1 MEDRINLII
10 SQGSLTHDSL
20 AGKTAVVTGAG
31 GGIGYE
37 AARALIWL
45 GARVVIAEIQE
56 QAGKSAEENLSKEFG
71 SGLALFVQTDV
82 GDEASVRRLAD
93 QAKSWAGSVDIVIN
107 NATLAPLGAV
117 KDVPIDTW
125 DASYRVNLRGPV
137 LLAQAFLPDMIAR
150 GEGVFICVTSKG
162 SGYMGAY
169 ETFKAGQEHLAVTL
183 ADELPAGVKVFTIGP
198 GFSPTATADGAIP
211 RLAEMMGIPEED
223 LRQMVAP
230 QVISVEAAGAGF
242 AAAAALAERFHG
254 MEIASLQAL
263 HAAGIQLEEGKAA
276 PTGSHYS
283 AEALG
288 QIRALSSRVRVVLAE
303 QSAGWKKRSIFEQ
316 QWLVRT
322 FKKTAGATAAEWL
335 ERLERIEFLA
345 AEGRGESLSGI
356 KIPLD
361 ALAAYYEF
369 LAKSA
374 EGFVKNPREREEQVG
389 IVRGWKRDVE
399 ELDSLIKAEG

>member
-1 MEDRINLII
+1 MII
-10 SQGSLTHDSL
+10 SQGSLTRDSL
-20 AGKTAVVTGAG
+20 TGKTAVVTGAG

-37 AARALIWL
+37 AARALVWL

-71 SGLALFVQTDV
+71 GRLALYVQTDV
-82 GDEASVRRLAD
+82 GDEASVRRLAV
-93 QAKSWAGSVDIVIN
+93 QAKSWAGNVDIIIN

-117 KDVPIDTW
+117 VDLPIDTW

-150 GEGVFICVTSKG
+150 GDGVFICVTSKG

-198 GFSPTATADGAIP
+198 GFSPTATADEAIP
-211 RLAEMMGIPEED
+211 RLAELMKMPEED
-223 LRQMVAP
+223 LRQLVAP

-263 HAAGIQLEEGKAA
+263 HVAGIQLEEGNAG
-276 PTGSHYS
+276 PSSGHYN
-283 AEALG
+283 AEELG
-288 QIRALSSRVRVVLAE
+288 QIRALSSRVRQVLAE
-303 QSAGWKKRSIFEQ
+303 QTAGWKKRSIFEQ

-322 FKKTAGATAAEWL
+322 FKKTAGASASEWL
-335 ERLERIEFLA
+335 ERLERVEVLA
-345 AEGRGESLSGI
+345 GVGQGEDLSRQQL
-356 KIPLD
+356 PLN
-361 ALAAYYEF
+361 ALVAYYEF

-374 EGFVKNPREREEQVG
+374 EGYVKNPKEREEQAG
-389 IVRGWKRDVE
+389 IVRGWKQDVE
-399 ELDSLIKAEG
+399 ELERLIKAAGVVG